1 MKVRA
6 MLPAASRS
14 SSRSRTAIRASL
26 SINASFP
33 LGSVNA
39 SAGQEQRFRCHYPPR
54 LPDFTEAFQR
64 PQSPESD
71 RVARC
76 IHSTCRHPA
85 MKVPTKVR
93 SAKNC
98 RLFLALPADG
108 RSLAC
113 TRGHFIPSNS
123 LKRPQRPELCSIRQD
138 PIEKPDGFYPSPALF
153 AVLLFGLHPR
163 IVLGIRT
170 GFLPSSRRWARSA
183 AVPGASGRSF

>member
-1 MKVRA
+1 MGSRTRA
-6 MLPAASRS
+6 HSSSRLTGSPPGRVDSPPMSRMSAPSSAICRACACAANRVSCAPPSEKESGVTFKMPMISGVGAASRS

-93 SAKNC
+93 SAK
-98 RLFLALPADG
+98 
-108 RSLAC
+108 
-113 TRGHFIPSNS
+113 
-123 LKRPQRPELCSIRQD
+123 
-138 PIEKPDGFYPSPALF
+138 
-153 AVLLFGLHPR
+153 R
-163 IVLGIRT
+163 IVV
-170 GFLPSSRRWARSA
+170 SSWHSRRMD
-183 AVPGASGRSF
+183 GASRALGVISFHPTH